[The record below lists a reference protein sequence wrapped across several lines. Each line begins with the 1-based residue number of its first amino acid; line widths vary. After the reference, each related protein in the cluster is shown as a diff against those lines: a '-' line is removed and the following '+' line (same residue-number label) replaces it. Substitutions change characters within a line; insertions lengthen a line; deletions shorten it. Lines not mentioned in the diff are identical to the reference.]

1 MRLYILGSA
10 LSLATCVTFAGEYV
24 VVKKGDTL
32 SGIAHSS
39 NTSYQEICSLNKLL
53 DCNKIDVGQRLQIP
67 SVKQETKPQP
77 QEQQEKPTSVANDSG
92 PTDGGINEG
101 GARVFR
107 RPGAKPLCPTFKKD
121 PKSCVEVFDKALVA
135 EGLPEGAGN
144 AVVESVVSGK
154 ATDENR
160 PNGHTWERFISGQG
174 DVWGTTEVGVPG
186 GNVAVK
192 ACPLM
197 GNKQVD
203 VVDACGNLGINT
215 VIVPEAPKEI
225 AVVPEA
231 SPKEGGC
238 RLDWLLMAQYARG
251 SDMRNVSGRGETT
264 CQFKVSDKMSWG
276 PLGTLGGSVWRG
288 GSWKEYA
295 WHAGL
300 GSRIEWLDT
309 TGFEKIQLD
318 LSFLYAS
325 TRGGDGENV
334 RKPAIQGW
342 DIGLNLH
349 AKKYFSLGGS
359 QDSEGI
365 DQTPVSAEGI
375 SFSLTSG
382 NSEEQENRVLGE
394 FSLYGTVPITN
405 TSGPVYWKDRIV
417 DTDSRH
423 AVAGVSARVGWELNG
438 WEVIPEVE
446 LGAWHTFGIKK
457 PWGLEFTVGVATRD
471 RFARVHAGIGVADG
485 SYGVVKAELNGGK
498 KGLFASYQ
506 HAVDAVTNGA
516 TSSRVGLGLD
526 PASEE
531 VKNASPVRIV
541 TAPMS
546 ETKPQPTQLSVKSRL
561 TTSYSCEHGWGD
573 ATCFPTPAQS
583 DLNSQTKTEVV
594 EVSRPAANDSSFLAV
609 SGWNG

>member
-1 MRLYILGSA
+1 MMRRFIIGIA
-10 LSLATCVTFAGEYV
+10 LSFATCATFAGEYI

-32 SGIAHSS
+32 SEIAHMS
-39 NTSYQEICSLNKLL
+39 NTPYQAICKLNKLT
-53 DCNKIDVGQRLQIP
+53 DCNKINVGQKLQIP
-67 SVKQETKPQP
+67 SVKQDKQETKPKS
-77 QEQQEKPTSVANDSG
+77 QEQQTG
-92 PTDGGINEG
+92 PTDVGTNGSDV
-101 GARVFR
+101 RVFR

-160 PNGHTWERFISGQG
+160 PNGYVWERFISGQG

-197 GNKQVD
+197 GNKRVD

-215 VIVPEAPKEI
+215 VIVPETPKEI
-225 AVVPEA
+225 AVVPEV

-251 SDMRNVSGRGETT
+251 SDMRNVSGRGQAT
-264 CQFKVSDKMSWG
+264 CQFKVSDQMSWG

-309 TGFEKIQLD
+309 AGFEKIQFD

-342 DIGLNLH
+342 DVSLNLH
-349 AKKYFSLGGS
+349 AKKYFPLAGN
-359 QDSEGI
+359 QESEGQAI

-382 NSEEQENRVLGE
+382 NSEEQEDRLLGE
-394 FSLYGTVPITN
+394 FSLYGTIPITN
-405 TSGPVYWKDRIV
+405 RSGPVYWKDKIV
-417 DTDSRH
+417 DMDSRH

-457 PWGLEFTVGVATRD
+457 PWGLEATAGLATRD

-485 SYGVVKAELNGGK
+485 AYGVVKAELNGGK

-506 HAVDAVTNGA
+506 HAVDAVTDGA
-516 TSSRVGLGLD
+516 ISSRVGLGLD
-526 PASEE
+526 PVPRGSRNGLPVAVAVPE
-531 VKNASPVRIV
+531 VTR
-541 TAPMS
+541 
-546 ETKPQPTQLSVKSRL
+546 LSVEPTRTVAKIVVFECKR
-561 TTSYSCEHGWGD
+561 GWKD
-573 ATCFPTPAQS
+573 STCFPQVPVANNPS
-583 DLNSQTKTEVV
+583 FSVDERVV
-594 EVSRPAANDSSFLAV
+594 ETPRPLANDESYLAI